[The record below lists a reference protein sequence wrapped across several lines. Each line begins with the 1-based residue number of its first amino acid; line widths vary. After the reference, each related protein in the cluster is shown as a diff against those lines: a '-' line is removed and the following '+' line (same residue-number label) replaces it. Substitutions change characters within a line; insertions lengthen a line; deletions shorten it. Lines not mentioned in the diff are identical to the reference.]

1 MDDLFSLDSVRD
13 FMLSRGG
20 RVKNH
25 DLVTHFKSYLNDPT
39 RKGKELNIVPC
50 ENNRCRFN
58 LCFHNFK
65 SLRSRSRVGVPVLG
79 HAQNSDNAT
88 KVSNISENM

>member
-39 RKGKELNIVPC
+39 RKGKELNIVPW
-50 ENNRCRFN
+50 ENNRCRFD

-65 SLRSRSRVGVPVLG
+65 
-79 HAQNSDNAT
+79 
-88 KVSNISENM
+88 

>member
-25 DLVTHFKSYLNDPT
+25 DLVTHFKSYLNDPN
-39 RKGKELNIVPC
+39 RKGKGPLITNVYLAKIGNLKLKILYSTPPPPFPCDIVTIL
-50 ENNRCRFN
+50 ESIYLFLLL
-58 LCFHNFK
+58 LCTH
-65 SLRSRSRVGVPVLG
+65 
-79 HAQNSDNAT
+79 Q
-88 KVSNISENM
+88 